1 MDQTAKIW
9 DLETGKEIATL
20 KVKFIKRLFIKYLYI
35 IIVLIYLII
44 F

>member
-20 KVKFIKRLFIKYLYI
+20 KVKFIKNYL
-35 IIVLIYLII
+35 LNIYTL
-44 F
+44 